1 MPIRGHGRRCPAP
14 AAGGLSSPLLQD
26 VAVVGVVVVVA
37 GEDAVR
43 RGLGAAT
50 AARAVL
56 VCLVSIPV
64 ALVLDLDPLD
74 FVDDLGEGVSRSD
87 LQSAWSLG

>member
-1 MPIRGHGRRCPAP
+1 MPIRGHGRRCPTP
-14 AAGGLSSPLLQD
+14 AAGGLSSQD

>member
-1 MPIRGHGRRCPAP
+1 M
-14 AAGGLSSPLLQD
+14 SSQD

-43 RGLGAAT
+43 RGLGAAA

-87 LQSAWSLG
+87 LQSASRVWVSEDLD

>member
-1 MPIRGHGRRCPAP
+1 MPIRGHGRRCPTP
-14 AAGGLSSPLLQD
+14 AAGGLSSPHQD